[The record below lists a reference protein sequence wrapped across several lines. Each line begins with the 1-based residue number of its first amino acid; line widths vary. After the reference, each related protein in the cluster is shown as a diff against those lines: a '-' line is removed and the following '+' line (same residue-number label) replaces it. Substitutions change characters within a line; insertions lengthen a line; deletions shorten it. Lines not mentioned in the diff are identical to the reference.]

1 MFERMRTSQHPVDDL
16 ESFVAFLRYNNR
28 SDPLAGG
35 DACNGISA
43 RCDLNP
49 HLSPRYH
56 TFGVHPLVHW
66 CLNPVGLVGAQDVKV
81 ALGSARNSSSLE
93 FHATLSPTWDGHLNP
108 PFAWSVQ
115 KEGIAKPQG
124 HPDVFDFSMYTF
136 DFAK

>member
-1 MFERMRTSQHPVDDL
+1 MFNIGDVDFWKAPREQMFERMRTSQHPVDDP

-56 TFGVHPLVHW
+56 TFGVHPLI
-66 CLNPVGLVGAQDVKV
+66 Q
-81 ALGSARNSSSLE
+81 LE
-93 FHATLSPTWDGHLNP
+93 SET
-108 PFAWSVQ
+108 
-115 KEGIAKPQG
+115 
-124 HPDVFDFSMYTF
+124 
-136 DFAK
+136 